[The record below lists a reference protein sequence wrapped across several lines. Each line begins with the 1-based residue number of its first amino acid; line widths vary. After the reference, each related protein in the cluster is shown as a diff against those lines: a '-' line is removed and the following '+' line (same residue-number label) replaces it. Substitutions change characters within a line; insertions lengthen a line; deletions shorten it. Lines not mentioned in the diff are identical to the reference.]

1 MKPFALGS
9 FRRSNGRC
17 FVGIVVGNRCLA
29 LDEVYKSFLIQVTN
43 KARLE
48 NADSV
53 LGLLKNWNRNFSAL
67 TEIVE
72 FAAHNHLFE
81 EATKIHPDSR
91 DLSVLPPI
99 NRPSKMIYAGAN
111 YRKHVAELRAS
122 GFSKAGA
129 QSGNDAF
136 DDKEKLEP
144 YCWLK
149 APSTLTGAYDN
160 ILLPN
165 EDWDIDWEIELA
177 FAIGEPAK
185 RVSAENAT
193 DHIAGYMTT
202 NDISCRTLT
211 FRDDRPVMGTD
222 WLGGKSLDTFAPMG
236 PFFVPRAFVK
246 DHNNL
251 NLKMKLNG
259 EVMQDANTGD
269 MIFTPDEQVEY
280 VSRFLTL
287 EPGDVFATGSP
298 EGNGQSRGFFLK
310 EGDVIESEVQGLGAM
325 RNEVSK
331 DK

>member
-17 FVGIVVGNRCLA
+17 FVGVVVDNRCLA
-29 LDEVYKSFLIQVTN
+29 LDEVYEKFLTRAKN

-48 NADSV
+48 NAGSV

-67 TEIVE
+67 LEIVE
-72 FAAHNHLFE
+72 FATNDHLFE
-81 EATKIHPDSR
+81 GATEIHPASS
-91 DLSVLPPI
+91 DLDVLPPI

-122 GFSKAGA
+122 GFSKADGRSA
-129 QSGNDAF
+129 NDAF
-136 DDKEKLEP
+136 DDKAKLKP

-165 EDWDIDWEIELA
+165 ESWDIDWEIELA

-185 RVSAENAT
+185 KVSAENAIN
-193 DHIAGYMTT
+193 HIAGYMTT

-211 FRDDRPVMGTD
+211 FRNDRPVMGTD

-236 PFFVPRAFVK
+236 PFFVPRAFIQ
-246 DHNNL
+246 DHGNL

-269 MIFTPDEQVEY
+269 MIFTPDEQIEY
-280 VSRFLTL
+280 VSRLLTL

-298 EGNGQSRGFFLK
+298 EGNGQSLGVFLK
-310 EGDVIESEVQGLGAM
+310 EGDVIESEVQGLGVM
-325 RNEVSK
+325 RNEVVK
-331 DK
+331 DE